1 MEGEHRDDGS
11 RQDTAPAEGTG
22 GAPAGKPEET
32 GKSAREKIV
41 RAISE
46 RFLPEIIKRGVESG
60 LEAITNP
67 EGGLKRV
74 IPDLRLRREM
84 ADYIVRQV
92 DETKNAALR
101 VIAGEVRAF
110 LETTNLEEALKRV
123 LTSLA
128 FEVTM
133 NVRFARTDKG
143 GLAPAVKTTIRK
155 APAKPKRSA
164 GRGPRKARGG

>member
-1 MEGEHRDDGS
+1 MEGD
-11 RQDTAPAEGTG
+11 RQDGAGQAKDAAAEAG
-22 GAPAGKPEET
+22 GAPAGKPEEISR
-32 GKSAREKIV
+32 SAREKIA

-74 IPDLRLRREM
+74 IPDLKLRREM

-92 DETKNAALR
+92 EETKNAALR

-123 LTSLA
+123 LTAIA

-133 NVRFARTDKG
+133 NVRFARTDEG
-143 GLAPAVKTTIRK
+143 GIAPRVTTKAARVRAARPKASRK
-155 APAKPKRSA
+155 KRASRNA
-164 GRGPRKARGG
+164 